1 MHFCTSKNCIAIP
14 RALAY
19 FWEML
24 PGWLEASEEGLKW
37 KYSLRTVNTAKA
49 MTRMPNMNKKTHH
62 LVSHLDLFF
71 IKKIKI
77 YAFQYGTRYLWCNTG
92 SHFRV
97 RLYLGLHCSLIV
109 TFFCDLIQTG
119 TSGTVFEFPA
129 AGCSLPSMFFC
140 VEKKAGRFL
149 QNRRPILFGSFS
161 STIRIRIRIRWWH
174 RNLQVQLEIAP
185 LQGIGRHQ
193 YTYTQGSASP
203 SQNLVATWKHALPTQ
218 TANLWCGQSNGRRL
232 PWFPD
237 FSFNRET
244 TPRTGNWRRSWL
256 FSTMPDSDRGDG
268 CKGSI
273 ANIMV
278 LPWICLRQAPCF
290 CLTFQH
296 DAKARFWLD
305 LRKSGSEEHVIP
317 VYITSRRR
325 GSYIFVAVCFRVFH
339 KRDWLTIVGHLILLL
354 LQVNYIQQAEV
365 LYHTWEARA
374 RLDFLILSQTFSST
388 NSR

>member
-1 MHFCTSKNCIAIP
+1 
-14 RALAY
+14 
-19 FWEML
+19 ML

-161 STIRIRIRIRWWH
+161 STIRIRIR
-174 RNLQVQLEIAP
+174 
-185 LQGIGRHQ
+185 
-193 YTYTQGSASP
+193 
-203 SQNLVATWKHALPTQ
+203 
-218 TANLWCGQSNGRRL
+218 
-232 PWFPD
+232 
-237 FSFNRET
+237 
-244 TPRTGNWRRSWL
+244 
-256 FSTMPDSDRGDG
+256 
-268 CKGSI
+268 
-273 ANIMV
+273 
-278 LPWICLRQAPCF
+278 
-290 CLTFQH
+290 
-296 DAKARFWLD
+296 
-305 LRKSGSEEHVIP
+305 
-317 VYITSRRR
+317 
-325 GSYIFVAVCFRVFH
+325 
-339 KRDWLTIVGHLILLL
+339 
-354 LQVNYIQQAEV
+354 
-365 LYHTWEARA
+365 
-374 RLDFLILSQTFSST
+374 
-388 NSR
+388 